1 MNYYDNKENKIRRRK
16 VSSNNKSLK
25 NNKNDVF
32 YKKNTDNGNINT
44 DNGNIKIE
52 NSTIYRE
59 ERSISSRVR
68 NKKKSKYKRF
78 IKSILI
84 LMLSALVVASSVG
97 AVFIISAIKGA
108 KPVTEQLLQEH
119 YISSEVVSGD
129 QIPRDLK
136 NAIVSIEDERFYDH
150 KGIDYISLLRSV
162 LHNIFTDTTQGG
174 STIEMQLSK
183 NLLTNDDK
191 TIKRKLRD
199 MYNAISMDKH
209 MSKDKILDAYLNN
222 IYLGRSSY
230 GVSKGSKKY
239 FGKNVSELNLA
250 ECAMLAGITNNPGI
264 YSEFTEAKKRQK
276 IILYKMNELGYIT
289 DEEYEDALAEKVFF
303 ISEIG

>member
-16 VSSNNKSLK
+16 VSYNNKSLK
-25 NNKNDVF
+25 NNENDIF
-32 YKKNTDNGNINT
+32 YKKNNDNSSIN
-44 DNGNIKIE
+44 IE

-59 ERSISSRVR
+59 ERVRSSRVK
-68 NKKKSKYKRF
+68 NKKKNKSKRF

-119 YISSEVVSGD
+119 YISSEVALGD

-150 KGIDYISLLRSV
+150 NGVDYISLLRSV

-199 MYNAISMDKH
+199 MYNAISMDKY

-289 DEEYEDALAEKVFF
+289 DEEYEDALSEKVFF

>member
-1 MNYYDNKENKIRRRK
+1 M
-16 VSSNNKSLK
+16 
-25 NNKNDVF
+25 
-32 YKKNTDNGNINT
+32 
-44 DNGNIKIE
+44 
-52 NSTIYRE
+52 
-59 ERSISSRVR
+59 
-68 NKKKSKYKRF
+68 
-78 IKSILI
+78 
-84 LMLSALVVASSVG
+84 ASSVG

-129 QIPRDLK
+129 QIPIDLK

-150 KGIDYISLLRSV
+150 KGIDYISLLRSL

-199 MYNAISMDKH
+199 MYNAISMDKY

-230 GVSKGSKKY
+230 GVFKGSKKY

-250 ECAMLAGITNNPGI
+250 ECAMLAGITNNPSI

>member
-16 VSSNNKSLK
+16 VSYNNKSLK
-25 NNKNDVF
+25 NNENDIF
-32 YKKNTDNGNINT
+32 YKKNTDNGS
-44 DNGNIKIE
+44 IKIE

-59 ERSISSRVR
+59 ERAISSRVK
-68 NKKKSKYKRF
+68 NKKKNKSKKF

-97 AVFIISAIKGA
+97 AVFIISVIKGT

-119 YISSEVVSGD
+119 YISSEVALGD
-129 QIPRDLK
+129 QIPRNLK

-150 KGIDYISLLRSV
+150 NGVDYISLLRSV

-199 MYNAISMDKH
+199 MYNAISMDKY

-289 DEEYEDALAEKVFF
+289 DEEYEDALSEKVFF

>member
-16 VSSNNKSLK
+16 VSSNNKSFK
-25 NNKNDVF
+25 NNQNDIF
-32 YKKNTDNGNINT
+32 YKKNTDNGS
-44 DNGNIKIE
+44 IKIE

-59 ERSISSRVR
+59 ERAISSRVK
-68 NKKKSKYKRF
+68 NKKKNKSKRF

-84 LMLSALVVASSVG
+84 LMLSALLVASSVG
-97 AVFIISAIKGA
+97 SVFIISAIKGA

-150 KGIDYISLLRSV
+150 KGIDYISLLRSL

-209 MSKDKILDAYLNN
+209 MSKDNILDAYLNN

>member
-25 NNKNDVF
+25 NNENDIF
-32 YKKNTDNGNINT
+32 YKKNNDNSSIN
-44 DNGNIKIE
+44 IE

-59 ERSISSRVR
+59 ERVRSSRVK
-68 NKKKSKYKRF
+68 NKKNNKSKKF

-97 AVFIISAIKGA
+97 AVFIISAIKGT

-119 YISSEVVSGD
+119 YISSEVALGD
-129 QIPRDLK
+129 QIPRNLK

-150 KGIDYISLLRSV
+150 NGVDYISLLRSV

-199 MYNAISMDKH
+199 MYNAISMDKY

-289 DEEYEDALAEKVFF
+289 DEEYEDALSEKVFF

>member
-1 MNYYDNKENKIRRRK
+1 MSYYDDKENKIRRRK
-16 VSSNNKSLK
+16 VSSNNEILK
-25 NNKNDVF
+25 NNKNNIS
-32 YKKNTDNGNINT
+32 YKKNI

-52 NSTIYRE
+52 NSTIYKE
-59 ERSISSRVR
+59 EKMIGSRVKNKKR
-68 NKKKSKYKRF
+68 NKSKRF

-84 LMLSALVVASSVG
+84 LILSALVVASSVG
-97 AVFIISAIKGA
+97 SVFVISAIKGS
-108 KPVTEQLLQEH
+108 KPVTEELLKEH
-119 YISSEVVSGD
+119 YISSEVVSGS
-129 QIPRDLK
+129 QIPKDLK

-150 KGIDYISLLRSV
+150 KGVDYISLVRSFV
-162 LHNIFTDTTQGG
+162 HNIFTDTTQGG

-209 MSKDKILDAYLNN
+209 MSKDQILDAYLNN

-230 GVSKGSKKY
+230 GVAKGSKKY

-264 YSEFTEAKKRQK
+264 YSEFAEAKQRQK

>member
-16 VSSNNKSLK
+16 VSYNNKSLK
-25 NNKNDVF
+25 NNENDIF
-32 YKKNTDNGNINT
+32 YKKNNDNSSIN
-44 DNGNIKIE
+44 IE

-59 ERSISSRVR
+59 ERVRSSRVK
-68 NKKKSKYKRF
+68 NKKNNKSKKF

-97 AVFIISAIKGA
+97 AVFIISAIKGT

-119 YISSEVVSGD
+119 YISSEVALGD
-129 QIPRDLK
+129 QIPRNLK

-150 KGIDYISLLRSV
+150 NGVDYISLLRSV

-199 MYNAISMDKH
+199 MYNAISMDKY

-289 DEEYEDALAEKVFF
+289 DEEYEDALSEKVFF

>member
-16 VSSNNKSLK
+16 VSSNNKSFK
-25 NNKNDVF
+25 NNENDIF
-32 YKKNTDNGNINT
+32 YKKNTDNGS
-44 DNGNIKIE
+44 IKIE

-59 ERSISSRVR
+59 ERAISSRVK
-68 NKKKSKYKRF
+68 NKKKNKSKKF

-97 AVFIISAIKGA
+97 AVFIISAIKGT

-119 YISSEVVSGD
+119 YISSEVALGD

-150 KGIDYISLLRSV
+150 NGVDYISLLRSV

-199 MYNAISMDKH
+199 MYNAISMDKY

-289 DEEYEDALAEKVFF
+289 DEEYEDALSEKVFF

>member
-16 VSSNNKSLK
+16 VSYNNKSLK
-25 NNKNDVF
+25 NNENDIF
-32 YKKNTDNGNINT
+32 YKKNTDNGS
-44 DNGNIKIE
+44 IKIE

-59 ERSISSRVR
+59 ERVRSSRVK
-68 NKKKSKYKRF
+68 NKKNNKSKKF

-97 AVFIISAIKGA
+97 AVFIISAIKGT

-119 YISSEVVSGD
+119 YISSEVALGD
-129 QIPRDLK
+129 QIPRNLK

-150 KGIDYISLLRSV
+150 NGVDYISLLRSV

-199 MYNAISMDKH
+199 MYNAISMDKY

-289 DEEYEDALAEKVFF
+289 DEEYEDALSEKVFF

>member
-1 MNYYDNKENKIRRRK
+1 MSYYDNKENKIRRK
-16 VSSNNKSLK
+16 VSSNNEILK
-25 NNKNDVF
+25 DNKNDIF
-32 YKKNTDNGNINT
+32 YEKNIN
-44 DNGNIKIE
+44 NSSIKID
-52 NSTIYRE
+52 NSTIYRDKKE
-59 ERSISSRVR
+59 ISSRVKNKKR
-68 NKKKSKYKRF
+68 NKSKRF

-97 AVFIISAIKGA
+97 AVFVISSIKGS
-108 KPVTEQLLQEH
+108 KPVTYQLLQEH

-129 QIPRDLK
+129 KIPRNLK

-150 KGIDYISLLRSV
+150 KGVDYISLVRS
-162 LHNIFTDTTQGG
+162 LFNNIFTDTTQGG

-199 MYNAISMDKH
+199 MYNAISMDKNI
-209 MSKDKILDAYLNN
+209 SKDKILNAYLNN

-230 GVSKGSKKY
+230 GVSRGSKKY

-264 YSEFTEAKKRQK
+264 YSEFSEAKKRQK

-289 DEEYEDALAEKVFF
+289 DEEYEDAIAEKVFF

>member
-1 MNYYDNKENKIRRRK
+1 MSYYDDKENKIRRRK
-16 VSSNNKSLK
+16 VSSNNEILK
-25 NNKNDVF
+25 NNKNNIS
-32 YKKNTDNGNINT
+32 YKKNI

-52 NSTIYRE
+52 NSTIYKE
-59 ERSISSRVR
+59 EKMIGSRVK
-68 NKKKSKYKRF
+68 NKKINKPKRF

-84 LMLSALVVASSVG
+84 LILSALVVVSSVG
-97 AVFIISAIKGA
+97 SVFVISAIKGS
-108 KPVTEQLLQEH
+108 KPVTYELLKEH
-119 YISSEVVSGD
+119 YISSEVVSGS
-129 QIPRDLK
+129 QIPKDLK

-150 KGIDYISLLRSV
+150 KGVDYISLVRSFV
-162 LHNIFTDTTQGG
+162 HNIFTDTTQGG

-209 MSKDKILDAYLNN
+209 MSKDQILDAYLNN

-230 GVSKGSKKY
+230 GVAKGSKKY

-264 YSEFTEAKKRQK
+264 YSEFAEAKKRQK